1 MRLSH
6 YPERRPVLK
15 ETAIWHPEIMRRLAA
30 DWVPDGAWL
39 APGYA
44 EWLPPAALRG
54 TVACL
59 WARVVPDDVA
69 ATEGLVLPDGCSDLV
84 WERGAGAYVAGPDT
98 GPVRTSAPAGSVLA
112 GVRFRPAAGGAA
124 LNLPLSEVR
133 DQRVGLADLLPSGGA
148 RPAAGG
154 GRLPADLPPAAAAA
168 RLLDIAG
175 RLIADGTPDP
185 AMTRAAAMLRDPTVR
200 ADDVAAAIGLS
211 ERQFRRRCHAAAGY
225 GPKTLQRVFRFQRF
239 VRRIDASAGA
249 PEGASDPLDLAAAAA
264 EAGYADQAH
273 LTRECAAL
281 SGLTPA
287 VLARTR
293 R

>member
-1 MRLSH
+1 
-6 YPERRPVLK
+6 
-15 ETAIWHPEIMRRLAA
+15 MRRLAA

-44 EWLPPAALRG
+44 EWLPPVALRG

-59 WARVVPDDVA
+59 WARAVPDDA
-69 ATEGLVLPDGCSDLV
+69 AAGDGLVLPDGCSDLI
-84 WERGAGAYVAGPDT
+84 WERGTGAYVAGPDT
-98 GPVRTSAPAGSVLA
+98 GPVRTTAPPGTVLA

-124 LNLPLSEVR
+124 LGLPLSEVR
-133 DQRVGLADLLPSGGA
+133 DQRARLTDLLPPSRG
-148 RPAAGG
+148 RLAGR
-154 GRLPADLPPAAAAA
+154 GRLPEDLPPAEAAA
-168 RLLDIAG
+168 RLLDVAG
-175 RLIADGTPDP
+175 LLIAAGTADP
-185 AMTRAAAMLRDPTVR
+185 AMARAAAMLRDPGAR
-200 ADDVAAAIGLS
+200 ADDVAAALGLS

-239 VRRIDASAGA
+239 VRRMDAAAAGPLA
-249 PEGASDPLDLAAAAA
+249 PASRDPRPLHLAAAAA

-287 VLARTR
+287 ALARAR

>member
-1 MRLSH
+1 LN
-6 YPERRPVLK
+6 

-44 EWLPPAALRG
+44 EWRPPAALRG

-59 WARVVPDDVA
+59 WARVVPEDGDA
-69 ATEGLVLPDGCSDLV
+69 GGTGLVLPDACSDLI
-84 WERGAGAYVAGPDT
+84 WERGTGAYVAGPDT
-98 GPVRTSAPAGSVLA
+98 GPVRTAAPAGAVLA

-124 LNLPLSEVR
+124 LGLPLSEVR
-133 DQRVGLADLLPSGGA
+133 DQRVGLADLLSARSG
-148 RPAAGG
+148 RPAAG

-175 RLIADGTPDP
+175 LLIADGTPDP
-185 AMTRAAAMLRDPTVR
+185 AMARAAAMLRDPAVR
-200 ADDVAAAIGLS
+200 ADDVAAAVGLS

-239 VRRIDASAGA
+239 VRRIDASAA
-249 PEGASDPLDLAAAAA
+249 LSRPPDLAAAAA

>member
-1 MRLSH
+1 
-6 YPERRPVLK
+6 LK
-15 ETAIWHPEIMRRLAA
+15 ETAIWHPDVMRRLAA

-44 EWLPPAALRG
+44 EWLPPAALRDA
-54 TVACL
+54 VVCL
-59 WARVVPDDVA
+59 WARVVPDEEA
-69 ATEGLVLPDGCSDLV
+69 ATGGLVLPDGCSDLI
-84 WERGAGAYVAGPDT
+84 WERGAGVSVAGPDT
-98 GPVRTSAPAGSVLA
+98 GPVRTSAPAGTVLA

-124 LNLPLSEVR
+124 LGLPLSEVR
-133 DQRVGLADLLPSGGA
+133 DQRVGLADLLRSGGG
-148 RPAAGG
+148 RPAAG

-175 RLIADGTPDP
+175 LLIADGTPDP
-185 AMTRAAAMLRDPTVR
+185 AMARAAAMLRDPAVR
-200 ADDVAAAIGLS
+200 ADDVAAAVGLS

-239 VRRIDASAGA
+239 VRRIDA
-249 PEGASDPLDLAAAAA
+249 PTGASGPLDLAAAAA

-287 VLARTR
+287 VLARTHR
-293 R
+293 